1 MYIPQHFQQR
11 EMAELQALMQAHPL
25 ATLVTMSAA
34 GLPEANHIPLHFT
47 PGEGTAPEA
56 LGVLRGHVAK
66 ANTLWREH
74 PADAPVLAIFH
85 GPQAYITPSW
95 YPTKQETGKAVPTWN
110 YAAVHAQG
118 RLRTIDAVTDAAWL
132 RTHLQHLTAHN
143 EAGFDH
149 PWQVND
155 APADYIDKMLRAIV
169 GIEITITALQGKWKV
184 SQNQPEPNQQGV
196 AAGLRVLT
204 GVAAP
209 HAMAALVE
217 HAASQS

>member
-1 MYIPQHFQQR
+1 M
-11 EMAELQALMQAHPL
+11 
-25 ATLVTMSAA
+25 
-34 GLPEANHIPLHFT
+34 
-47 PGEGTAPEA
+47 
-56 LGVLRGHVAK
+56 
-66 ANTLWREH
+66 
-74 PADAPVLAIFH
+74 
-85 GPQAYITPSW
+85 
-95 YPTKQETGKAVPTWN
+95 
-110 YAAVHAQG
+110 
-118 RLRTIDAVTDAAWL
+118 
-132 RTHLQHLTAHN
+132 TAHN